1 MGGLEYLIPVLIV
14 LVYIVGHFLR
24 SSQKEEDGRRTP
36 VRRTRPG
43 EENTSRRG
51 STDIDRF
58 LDEVN
63 RRRRQSLERRSGP
76 IEEQPPLR
84 VPPQVV
90 RQRRTAAPQRPQVS
104 VPVSRGRSVPPR
116 PASLP
121 RSVDPAPVIEVLPVV
136 EIPPSPL
143 PQVEPAWQ
151 PTQAPTPGA
160 VQDSPTSTVST
171 LTNLLSKQDNLR
183 AAIILQEI
191 LGPPLSRRHAANHF

>member
-43 EENTSRRG
+43 EENASRRG

-84 VPPQVV
+84 VPPVV
-90 RQRRTAAPQRPQVS
+90 RQRRTAPPQRPQVS
-104 VPVSRGRSVPPR
+104 VPMPRVRPVPPR
-116 PASLP
+116 PVP
-121 RSVDPAPVIEVLPVV
+121 FPQSVDPAPVIEVLPVV
-136 EIPPSPL
+136 EVPPSQL
-143 PQVEPAWQ
+143 PKIEPAW
-151 PTQAPTPGA
+151 
-160 VQDSPTSTVST
+160 
-171 LTNLLSKQDNLR
+171 
-183 AAIILQEI
+183 
-191 LGPPLSRRHAANHF
+191 